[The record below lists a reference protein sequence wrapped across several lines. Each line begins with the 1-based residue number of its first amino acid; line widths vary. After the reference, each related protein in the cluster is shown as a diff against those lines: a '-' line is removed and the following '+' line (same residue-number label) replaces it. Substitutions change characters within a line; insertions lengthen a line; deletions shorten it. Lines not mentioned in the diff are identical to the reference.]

1 MNYILGPMK
10 CSGKQRLYPSELEN
24 QDDKMEFQSE
34 NISVMLQS
42 SIKNA
47 TETLRIDSE
56 NWKQEM
62 TSLNNELNSIKL
74 RVSDQNKNIS
84 LDE

>member
-1 MNYILGPMK
+1 MK

>member
-1 MNYILGPMK
+1 MNYILGPMR
-10 CSGKQRLYPSELEN
+10 CSGKQRLYPSEFEQ
-24 QDDKMEFQSE
+24 QDEKMEFRSE

-42 SIKNA
+42 SIENA

-62 TSLNNELNSIKL
+62 TTLKIELNDIKL
-74 RVSDQNKNIS
+74 RVSEQDKNIS

>member
-1 MNYILGPMK
+1 MNYILGPMR
-10 CSGKQRLYPSELEN
+10 CSGKQRLYPSEFEQ
-24 QDDKMEFQSE
+24 QDEKMEFRSE

-42 SIKNA
+42 SIENA

-62 TSLNNELNSIKL
+62 TTLKNELNDIKL
-74 RVSDQNKNIS
+74 RVSEQDKNIS